1 MCNLQDTMCIVQYII
16 HIVCYPLTICI
27 STMFNGSQPFWNEPT
42 NYPYFAFWS
51 ASTNLLSRLKWTID
65 LIHWSDPFGFC
76 ATSATIALLCIT
88 ERGQGVLQYFCI
100 CICFCICIIFSS
112 APTEAALHWRFI
124 RPLESSRGHISSQIA
139 HSHLLLDLYFSFHFL
154 YLYSLSV
161 FIFESIPTC
170 EHVFQSI
177 KSHSNK
183 SSKEANGLSE
193 RHQCHDLT
201 SLEVVRHPWQC
212 WRWC

>member
-1 MCNLQDTMCIVQYII
+1 MGYPGGKDGATIGDPSLPSSIVNAPYVMCNLQDTMCIVQYII

-27 STMFNGSQPFWNEPT
+27 STILTAPNHFGTNQQIILTLHFEVHPPICCRVWNEQLI
-42 NYPYFAFWS
+42 WS
-51 ASTNLLSRLKWTID
+51 ID
-65 LIHWSDPFGFC
+65 LIHWYDPFGFC

-139 HSHLLLDLYFSFHFL
+139 HSHLS
-154 YLYSLSV
+154 
-161 FIFESIPTC
+161 
-170 EHVFQSI
+170 
-177 KSHSNK
+177 
-183 SSKEANGLSE
+183 
-193 RHQCHDLT
+193 
-201 SLEVVRHPWQC
+201 
-212 WRWC
+212 